1 MIKYRSG
8 NGSCLF
14 GSGRIGGSGP
24 FRDCMMEK
32 AGALG
37 VILRMTVIIIFFLAV
52 IFGVIT
58 AIVIMNQSAGKCKPY
73 LFRDQNANPKRQT
86 KVLDE
91 ENIDVGLEPERI
103 AADPE
108 IEDSLA
114 GGNYQQEKRESA
126 MIITTAHNIE
136 GRVVSEYLGIVCG
149 VCVTVPVGSDKI
161 ALYGWQNGVNQAT
174 ETMEEQARTIGADAV
189 IAVQTHYINSTL
201 CLLGTAVKLL
211 K

>member
-73 LFRDQNANPKRQT
+73 LFRGNRPIMEINGLRQ
-86 KVLDE
+86 E
-91 ENIDVGLEPERI
+91 EP
-103 AADPE
+103 
-108 IEDSLA
+108 S
-114 GGNYQQEKRESA
+114 K
-126 MIITTAHNIE
+126 
-136 GRVVSEYLGIVCG
+136 
-149 VCVTVPVGSDKI
+149 K
-161 ALYGWQNGVNQAT
+161 
-174 ETMEEQARTIGADAV
+174 
-189 IAVQTHYINSTL
+189 
-201 CLLGTAVKLL
+201 
-211 K
+211 